1 MAGLAV
7 FDLDGTVA
15 RRDTLLPWL
24 GFCLRQH
31 PDRWLRVPATLPA
44 LLRFAFDGDRG
55 RLKAALVH
63 RLLAGLSRG
72 EIADANR
79 QFLRWLFDGRLF
91 GEALERIAQHRS
103 LGDTLVLLS
112 ASVDPYV
119 PDIAAELGFDE
130 CECTTVRWQ
139 RDGTLDGR
147 LLGENR
153 RGEEKVRVLRALL
166 ARLSPSRTSAYGNSS
181 ADLPHLRLVD
191 EGWYVNGPP
200 RDAHGMPHVRCV
212 RWHRR
217 GVAPLRSDVHTPG
230 SPSP

>member
-24 GFCLRQH
+24 GFCLRLH
-31 PDRWLRVPATLPA
+31 PWRWLRLPAVLPA
-44 LLRFAFDGDRG
+44 LLRFAVDRDRG
-55 RLKAALVH
+55 RLKSALVH

-72 EIADANR
+72 EVADANR
-79 QFLRWLFDGRLF
+79 VFLRWLFDGGLF
-91 GEALERIAQHRS
+91 AEALERIALHRS
-103 LGDTLVLLS
+103 QGDTLVLLS

-119 PDIAAELGFDE
+119 PDIAAELGFDA
-130 CECTTVRWQ
+130 CECTAVRWD

-147 LLGENR
+147 LAGPNR
-153 RGEEKVRVLRALL
+153 RGEEKVRVLRELVTKHA
-166 ARLSPSRTSAYGNSS
+166 PSRTSAYGNSG

-191 EGWYVNGPP
+191 EGWYVNGAA
-200 RDAHGMPHVRCV
+200 RDARGMPHVRCV
-212 RWHRR
+212 RWQRR

-230 SPSP
+230 